1 MSTYLPIILPHASI
15 YLLSFG
21 LVASKVDEMA
31 SVSFDHR
38 PRRGGRGIKL
48 NLGPWAYYISVGMTE
63 VKELIKK
70 ICLLGDAAVGKTSL
84 IRRYVYSSFD
94 DKYITTIGTK
104 VTKKSLVF
112 KHPTQDMR
120 VRISLLIWDIL
131 GQKEYSRLHPVY
143 YQGAEGGLV
152 VSDGTRPATLKNMEE
167 WAEGFQKTVGRVPL
181 VFLINK
187 SDLIDIATFDS
198 SEAEAIARKYNSPL
212 YFTSAKTGDN
222 VERSFLE
229 LGNTLTY
236 SFFKKI
242 NVL

>member
-1 MSTYLPIILPHASI
+1 MSGSIHA
-15 YLLSFG
+15 L
-21 LVASKVDEMA
+21 
-31 SVSFDHR
+31 
-38 PRRGGRGIKL
+38 
-48 NLGPWAYYISVGMTE
+48 VGMTE
-63 VKELIKK
+63 TKELIKK

-112 KHPTQDMR
+112 KHPSQDMK

-152 VSDGTRPATLKNMEE
+152 VSDATRPATIKSLEE
-167 WAEGFQKTVGRVPL
+167 WAVGFQKTVGSVPL

-187 SDLIDIATFDS
+187 VDLVDRDAFDL
-198 SEAEAIARKYNSPL
+198 SEAQAIADKYNARL
-212 YFTSAKTGDN
+212 YFTSAKTGEN

-236 SFFKKI
+236 TFFKKI
-242 NVL
+242 NAI

>member
-1 MSTYLPIILPHASI
+1 
-15 YLLSFG
+15 
-21 LVASKVDEMA
+21 
-31 SVSFDHR
+31 
-38 PRRGGRGIKL
+38 
-48 NLGPWAYYISVGMTE
+48 MTE
-63 VKELIKK
+63 TKELIKK

-112 KHPTQDMR
+112 KHPSQDMK

-143 YQGAEGGLV
+143 YQGAEGALV
-152 VSDGTRPATLKNMEE
+152 VCDATRPATIKSLED
-167 WAEGFQKTVGRVPL
+167 WSTGFQKTVGKVPL

-187 SDLIDIATFDS
+187 ADLIDKSTYDT
-198 SEAEAIARKYNSPL
+198 SEAERLAQKFNAHL
-212 YFTSAKTGDN
+212 YFTSAKTGEN
-222 VERSFLE
+222 VEKAFLE
-229 LGNTLTY
+229 LGNTLCY

-242 NVL
+242 NAI

>member
-1 MSTYLPIILPHASI
+1 MYTIANPLAVRSENENLMAYGRSNSWPAAHSGAAGWQKLKSMPWSI
-15 YLLSFG
+15 HE
-21 LVASKVDEMA
+21 V
-31 SVSFDHR
+31 
-38 PRRGGRGIKL
+38 
-48 NLGPWAYYISVGMTE
+48 VGMTE
-63 VKELIKK
+63 TKELIKK

-112 KHPTQDMR
+112 KHPSEDMK

-152 VSDGTRPATLKNMEE
+152 VSDATRPATIKSLED
-167 WAEGFQKTVGRVPL
+167 WAVGFQKTVGPVPL
-181 VFLINK
+181 AFLINK
-187 SDLIDIATFDS
+187 ADLIDKSTFDLT
-198 SEAEAIARKYNSPL
+198 EAERIAQRFGGRVY
-212 YFTSAKTGDN
+212 YASAKTGEN
-222 VERSFLE
+222 VEKSFLE
-229 LGNTLTY
+229 LGNILCY
-236 SFFKKI
+236 NFFKKI

>member
-1 MSTYLPIILPHASI
+1 
-15 YLLSFG
+15 
-21 LVASKVDEMA
+21 
-31 SVSFDHR
+31 
-38 PRRGGRGIKL
+38 
-48 NLGPWAYYISVGMTE
+48 MTE
-63 VKELIKK
+63 TKELIKK

-112 KHPTQDMR
+112 KHPSQDMK

-152 VSDGTRPATLKNMEE
+152 VSDATRPATIKSLED
-167 WAEGFQKTVGRVPL
+167 WAVGFQKTVGNVPL

-187 SDLIDIATFDS
+187 SDLVDKNTFDL
-198 SEAEAIARKYNSPL
+198 SEAERIAQRFGGRVY
-212 YFTSAKTGDN
+212 YTSAKTGEN
-222 VERSFLE
+222 VEKSFLE
-229 LGNTLTY
+229 LGNILCYT
-236 SFFKKI
+236 FFKKI

>member
-1 MSTYLPIILPHASI
+1 MYGSIHA
-15 YLLSFG
+15 
-21 LVASKVDEMA
+21 
-31 SVSFDHR
+31 
-38 PRRGGRGIKL
+38 P
-48 NLGPWAYYISVGMTE
+48 VGMTE
-63 VKELIKK
+63 TKELIKK

-112 KHPTQDMR
+112 KHPSQDMK

-152 VSDGTRPATLKNMEE
+152 VADATRPATIKSLEE
-167 WAEGFQKTVGRVPL
+167 WAVGFQKTVGNVPL

-187 SDLIDIATFDS
+187 VDLIDRDTFDLT
-198 SEAEAIARKYNSPL
+198 EAQAIADKYNARI
-212 YFTSAKTGDN
+212 YFTSAKTGEN
-222 VERSFLE
+222 VEKAFLE
-229 LGNTLTY
+229 LGNILTY
-236 SFFKKI
+236 TFFKKI
-242 NVL
+242 NAI

>member
-1 MSTYLPIILPHASI
+1 
-15 YLLSFG
+15 
-21 LVASKVDEMA
+21 
-31 SVSFDHR
+31 
-38 PRRGGRGIKL
+38 
-48 NLGPWAYYISVGMTE
+48 MTE
-63 VKELIKK
+63 TKELIKK

-112 KHPTQDMR
+112 KHPSQDMK

-152 VSDGTRPATLKNMEE
+152 VADATRPATIKSLEE
-167 WAEGFQKTVGRVPL
+167 WATGFQKTVGSVPL
-181 VFLINK
+181 VLLINK
-187 SDLIDIATFDS
+187 ADLIDKSTFDL
-198 SEAEAIARKYNSPL
+198 SEAERIAKKFNAHL
-212 YFTSAKTGDN
+212 HFTSAKTGEN
-222 VERSFLE
+222 VEASFLE
-229 LGNTLTY
+229 LGNTLCY

-242 NVL
+242 NAI

>member
-1 MSTYLPIILPHASI
+1 M
-15 YLLSFG
+15 
-21 LVASKVDEMA
+21 
-31 SVSFDHR
+31 
-38 PRRGGRGIKL
+38 
-48 NLGPWAYYISVGMTE
+48 VGMTE

-104 VTKKSLVF
+104 VTKRSLVF
-112 KHPTQDMR
+112 KHPSQDLK

-152 VSDGTRPATLKNMEE
+152 ISDGTRPATMKNMDE

-198 SEAEAIARKYNSPL
+198 SEAEAIARKYNAPL

-242 NVL
+242 NLM

>member
-1 MSTYLPIILPHASI
+1 MYGSI
-15 YLLSFG
+15 HG
-21 LVASKVDEMA
+21 L
-31 SVSFDHR
+31 
-38 PRRGGRGIKL
+38 
-48 NLGPWAYYISVGMTE
+48 VGMTE
-63 VKELIKK
+63 TKELIKK

-112 KHPTQDMR
+112 KHPSQDMK

-152 VSDGTRPATLKNMEE
+152 VSDATRPATIKSLEE
-167 WAEGFQKTVGRVPL
+167 WAIGFQKTVGSVPL

-187 SDLIDIATFDS
+187 VDLVDRDAFDMT
-198 SEAEAIARKYNSPL
+198 EAQAIADKYNARI
-212 YFTSAKTGDN
+212 YFTSAKTGEN
-222 VERSFLE
+222 VEKSFLE
-229 LGNTLTY
+229 LGNILTY
-236 SFFKKI
+236 TFFKKI
-242 NVL
+242 NAI

>member
-1 MSTYLPIILPHASI
+1 
-15 YLLSFG
+15 
-21 LVASKVDEMA
+21 
-31 SVSFDHR
+31 
-38 PRRGGRGIKL
+38 
-48 NLGPWAYYISVGMTE
+48 MTE
-63 VKELIKK
+63 AKELIKK

-84 IRRYVYSSFD
+84 IRQYVYSSFD

-104 VTKKSLVF
+104 VTKKTLVF
-112 KHPTQDMR
+112 KHPNQDMK

-152 VSDGTRPATLKNMEE
+152 VSDGTRPATLKSMEE
-167 WAEGFQKTVGRVPL
+167 WAKGFQKTVGKVPL

-187 SDLIDIATFDS
+187 SDLFDIESFDA
-198 SEAEAIARKYNSPL
+198 SEAERIAKLYNGSL
-212 YFTSAKTGDN
+212 YFTSAKTGTN

-229 LGNTLTY
+229 LGNTLCY

-242 NVL
+242 NAL

>member
-1 MSTYLPIILPHASI
+1 
-15 YLLSFG
+15 
-21 LVASKVDEMA
+21 
-31 SVSFDHR
+31 
-38 PRRGGRGIKL
+38 
-48 NLGPWAYYISVGMTE
+48 MTDT
-63 VKELIKK
+63 KELIKK

-112 KHPTQDMR
+112 KHPSQDMK

-152 VSDGTRPATLKNMEE
+152 VSDGTRPATIKSLEE
-167 WAEGFQKTVGRVPL
+167 WASSFQKTVGKVPL

-187 SDLIDIATFDS
+187 SDLFDKS
-198 SEAEAIARKYNSPL
+198 SFDTSEAERIAAKYGARV
-212 YFTSAKTGDN
+212 YFTSAKTGEN
-222 VERSFLE
+222 VEKSFLE
-229 LGNTLTY
+229 LGNTLCY
-236 SFFKKI
+236 AFFKKI
-242 NVL
+242 NAI

>member
-1 MSTYLPIILPHASI
+1 
-15 YLLSFG
+15 
-21 LVASKVDEMA
+21 
-31 SVSFDHR
+31 
-38 PRRGGRGIKL
+38 
-48 NLGPWAYYISVGMTE
+48 MTDT
-63 VKELIKK
+63 KEIIKK

-112 KHPTQDMR
+112 KHPSQDMK

-152 VSDGTRPATLKNMEE
+152 VSDGTRPTTIKSLEE
-167 WAEGFQKTVGRVPL
+167 WATNFQRTVGEVPL

-187 SDLIDIATFDS
+187 ADLIDTNSFDT
-198 SEAEAIARKYNSPL
+198 SEAERIAAKFGGRVYM
-212 YFTSAKTGDN
+212 TSAKTGDN

-236 SFFKKI
+236 NFFKKI
-242 NVL
+242 NAI

>member
-1 MSTYLPIILPHASI
+1 M
-15 YLLSFG
+15 
-21 LVASKVDEMA
+21 
-31 SVSFDHR
+31 
-38 PRRGGRGIKL
+38 
-48 NLGPWAYYISVGMTE
+48 VGMTE
-63 VKELIKK
+63 SKELIKK

-112 KHPTQDMR
+112 KHPSQDLR

-152 VSDGTRPATLKNMEE
+152 VSDGTRPATFRSMDE
-167 WAEGFQKTVGRVPL
+167 WAVGFQKTVGRVPL

-187 SDLIDIATFDS
+187 ADLLDIATFDS
-198 SEAEAIARKYNSPL
+198 TDADAIARKYGAPL

-236 SFFKKI
+236 TFFKKI
-242 NVL
+242 NVM